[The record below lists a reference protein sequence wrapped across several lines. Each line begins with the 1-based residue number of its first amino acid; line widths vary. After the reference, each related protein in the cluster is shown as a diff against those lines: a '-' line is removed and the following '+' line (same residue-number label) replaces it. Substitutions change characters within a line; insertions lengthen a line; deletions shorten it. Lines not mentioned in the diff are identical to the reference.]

1 VPVSSRGAGRIA
13 FWPGGGSSLDV
24 RHDLSIDKATVDWL
38 RRVGSVGR
46 TAPLQSL
53 CSRTVLRCLIRV
65 GIWSGLRN
73 SGVYNAG
80 EWPLRPETHF
90 AGGHLPEGQ
99 RWEAYGP
106 HLELDR
112 QWFSERIQYSGLL
125 GALGLSVPQ
134 YRSEEDAASALL
146 PVGTVAVT
154 AQAAALVLLLK
165 PNKGAPPNGGP
176 A

>member
-1 VPVSSRGAGRIA
+1 MIFRLTKRQLIGCAALGALAG
-13 FWPGGGSSLDV
+13 L
-24 RHDLSIDKATVDWL
+24 HLC
-38 RRVGSVGR
+38 
-46 TAPLQSL
+46 SL
-53 CSRTVLRCLIRV
+53 CVLVRYYGASFVLEFGQGFAV
-65 GIWSGLRN
+65 VYWGGDEELRN